1 MSNAF
6 FQGGGNFSKGDE
18 APLVM
23 GLLSICQLDLHSKLF
38 ICLWI
43 FELDYIWVLQPQ
55 LCVALR
61 QPERESNWRST
72 LGIKAIEILHS
83 TRCTLLLLLRIQRE
97 VYMWRNHVAK
107 LLTHFKLKATLQ
119 WWISANNTL
128 RAICSC
134 HNDAL
139 PWATKERVN
148 RRFSA

>member
-83 TRCTLLLLLRIQRE
+83 T
-97 VYMWRNHVAK
+97 
-107 LLTHFKLKATLQ
+107 
-119 WWISANNTL
+119 
-128 RAICSC
+128 
-134 HNDAL
+134 
-139 PWATKERVN
+139 
-148 RRFSA
+148 